1 MLLYIV
7 TVALGWWLI
16 VTLLAT
22 WRARAAGERPFGRSP
37 AASLVVLA
45 IVVAVEV
52 AAATILAL
60 LVSPWA
66 GLAAIVLVLV
76 AAAVIASA
84 ARSRRAL
91 RL

>member
-1 MLLYIV
+1 
-7 TVALGWWLI
+7 
-16 VTLLAT
+16 
-22 WRARAAGERPFGRSP
+22 
-37 AASLVVLA
+37 
-45 IVVAVEV
+45 V